1 MCPGLRRLLGVL
13 LRSASARTVALLSL
27 AEMPVLV
34 PSRRST
40 ETVKAVYMDS
50 MFSFV
55 GTIRGRSRRSQ
66 ALHSGHQKS
75 LQEGLAALCCLL
87 CRPWTA
93 HVADGEHKPK
103 EPMQERGREAG
114 AYMAGHSSQCR

>member
-1 MCPGLRRLLGVL
+1 MCPGLRRLAGLL

-55 GTIRGRSRRSQ
+55 GTIRGKSKRSQ
-66 ALHSGHQKS
+66 ALHSRQWIL
-75 LQEGLAALCCLL
+75 LQAGPAARCCLL

-93 HVADGEHKPK
+93 PS
-103 EPMQERGREAG
+103 GRWSAQ
-114 AYMAGHSSQCR
+114 A

>member
-1 MCPGLRRLLGVL
+1 MCPGLRKLPGVL

-50 MFSFV
+50 MFSFE
-55 GTIRGRSRRSQ
+55 GTIRGSSRRSQ
-66 ALHSGHQKS
+66 ALHSRQ
-75 LQEGLAALCCLL
+75 
-87 CRPWTA
+87 
-93 HVADGEHKPK
+93 
-103 EPMQERGREAG
+103 
-114 AYMAGHSSQCR
+114 

>member
-1 MCPGLRRLLGVL
+1 MCPGLRRLLGAL

-40 ETVKAVYMDS
+40 ETVNAVYMDS

-66 ALHSGHQKS
+66 ALHSRQ
-75 LQEGLAALCCLL
+75 
-87 CRPWTA
+87 
-93 HVADGEHKPK
+93 
-103 EPMQERGREAG
+103 
-114 AYMAGHSSQCR
+114 